1 MENDTT
7 IKSYKAEELVVITKA
22 KNVVRKSKLLVVNLM
37 LPNHIRK
44 AARVC
49 FDKQLHHEQSRV
61 MHIKRASS
69 MGVSNVDKL
78 STNSP
83 RTVQIFRKK
92 MLPMSAVRDTIISM
106 GIYPDRHEI
115 EHTMMAV
122 AAAATKMKNNIIT
135 TTTNESKEDERQVEE
150 EGVTFEMFE
159 EIVREITLK
168 SMGRDEI
175 KSLKTLFDV
184 LNGGKPITKAD
195 MVKLLVQSDTDRDGN
210 TNLEQE
216 SDEVHGIVESLF
228 DRWTTTS
235 DNKSGERVLTLDEFV
250 SMVSYHAKLE
260 ELVYVVFYVRA
271 RSARI

>member
-1 MENDTT
+1 M
-7 IKSYKAEELVVITKA
+7 ITKA

-69 MGVSNVDKL
+69 MGVSNVDKV

-235 DNKSGERVLTLDEFV
+235 DN
-250 SMVSYHAKLE
+250 
-260 ELVYVVFYVRA
+260 
-271 RSARI
+271 